1 MKREVIVIGGG
12 IAGLSATHS
21 LSSNGLS
28 VTLLEARNRLGGRIL
43 TLHEKDLPLDLG
55 AEFIHGR
62 HPDLWKLIG
71 SATLAADA
79 VPDRQLRVEN
89 DGSLQPHDFW
99 GEISKVLGQI
109 DINKPDESFATFI
122 AHAEGSPD
130 LKKQAIDFVEGFN
143 AAHAGRISAHSV
155 AVAEKTSE
163 EMDGDRQ
170 FRLQNGYGSLV
181 HWLQT
186 LAHNQGCTLRLAC
199 EVTTIKWKPG
209 EVETTFSHEGKT
221 ESLLANAAI
230 VTLPLG
236 VLQGG
241 TVQFDPPL
249 PSRQQRAI
257 SDLASGSVM
266 KITMVF
272 QERVWPEANF
282 GFVHSLDDPIPT
294 WWSDPR
300 GNVLTGWAG
309 GPRAEQ
315 FESFDAGALEDCAV
329 KTLARIFGESPKR
342 IRGALEASYLHNWS
356 KDPFARGAYSYV
368 PLGAMSAPEYLAEPL
383 ERTLFFAG
391 EATAQGCQVGT
402 VHGALESG
410 MRAAREL
417 IAK

>member
-1 MKREVIVIGGG
+1 VKREVIVIGGG
-12 IAGLSATHS
+12 IAGLAAAHS
-21 LSSNGLS
+21 LSSHGLS
-28 VTLLEARNRLGGRIL
+28 VTVLEARNRFGGRIL
-43 TLHEKDLPLDLG
+43 TLHDKGLPLDLG

-62 HPDLWKLIG
+62 HPDLWKLIA
-71 SATLAADA
+71 SATLATHA
-79 VPDRQLRVEN
+79 VPDRQLRVEE

-109 DINKPDESFATFI
+109 DTNKPDESFATFI
-122 AHAEGSPD
+122 AHAEASPD
-130 LKKQAIDFVEGFN
+130 LKKQAFDFVEGFN
-143 AAHAGRISAHSV
+143 AARGDRISAHSV

-163 EMDGDRQ
+163 EMDGDKQ
-170 FRLQNGYGSLV
+170 FRLENGYGSLV

-186 LAHNQGCTLRLAC
+186 LAHNQGCTLRLGC

-209 EVETTFSHEGKT
+209 EVETTFSHGGKT

-236 VLQGG
+236 VLQAG

-257 SDLASGSVM
+257 SDLAFGSVM

-272 QERVWPEANF
+272 QERFWPEANF

-300 GNVLTGWAG
+300 GTVLTGWAG

-315 FESFDAGALEDCAV
+315 SESLDATALEDCAV
-329 KTLARIFGESPKR
+329 RTLARILGESPKR
-342 IRGALEASYLHNWS
+342 IQGALEASYLHDWS
-356 KDPFARGAYSYV
+356 RDPFARGAYSYV
-368 PLGAMSAPEYLAEPL
+368 PVGAMSAPERLGESV
-383 ERTLFFAG
+383 EETLFFAG
-391 EATAQGCQVGT
+391 EATARGCQVGT

-410 MRAAREL
+410 TRAAREL

>member
-1 MKREVIVIGGG
+1 VIGGG
-12 IAGLSATHS
+12 VAGLSAAHS
-21 LSSNGLS
+21 LSSNGVS
-28 VTLLEARNRLGGRIL
+28 VTLLEARNRFGGRIL
-43 TLHEKDLPLDLG
+43 TLHEKGLPLDLG

-71 SATLAADA
+71 SATLAAEA
-79 VPDRQLRVEN
+79 VPDRQLRLEE
-89 DGSLQPHDFW
+89 DGSLRPHDFW
-99 GEISKVLGQI
+99 SEISKVLGQI
-109 DINKPDESFATFI
+109 DLNKPDESFATFI
-122 AHAEGSPD
+122 THAEASPG
-130 LKKQAIDFVEGFN
+130 LKKQSFDFVEGFN
-143 AAHAGRISAHSV
+143 AARADKISAHSV

-163 EMDGDRQ
+163 ELDGDKQ
-170 FRLQNGYGSLV
+170 FRLRNGYGSLV

-186 LAHNQGCTLRLAC
+186 LAHNQGCTLRLGC

-209 EVETTFSHEGKT
+209 EVEATFKHQGKT

-236 VLQGG
+236 VLQAG

-249 PSRQQRAI
+249 PSRQQTAI
-257 SDLASGSVM
+257 SNLAFGSVM

-272 QERVWPEANF
+272 QERFWPGDF
-282 GFVHSLDDPIPT
+282 GFVHSLDNPIPT
-294 WWSDPR
+294 WWSDAR

-309 GPRAEQ
+309 GPSAEQ
-315 FESFDAGALEDCAV
+315 FESLDPTELEDCAV

-342 IRGALEASYLHNWS
+342 IRGALEASYVHNWS

-368 PLGAMSAPEYLAEPL
+368 PVGAMSGPEWLAEPV
-383 ERTLFFAG
+383 EATLFFAG
-391 EATAQGCQVGT
+391 EATAQGGQVGT